1 MKVVLYMAMS
11 LNGNIAT
18 ENGQEDFLS
27 HENWK
32 TFEKFTEEIK
42 CIIIGRKTYEAV
54 KKWKD
59 YNFDTLNNVHKI
71 VVSNKNLKLGKKY
84 SLANSPREAIEIM
97 SKKGFNEAILTG
109 GSLLNSS
116 FIQENLIDEIIINI
130 EPVIMGRGLRLFSDA
145 KFENRLNLIDIK
157 KLSEDIIQ
165 VHYKVRKLG
174 S

>member
-1 MKVVLYMAMS
+1 YNTGFRLINMKVVLYMAMS

-18 ENGQEDFLS
+18 ENGEEDFLS
-27 HENWK
+27 HEHWK
-32 TFEKFTEEIK
+32 TFEKFTKEIK

-71 VVSNKNLKLGKKY
+71 VVSNKNLKLGKEY
-84 SLANSPREAIEIM
+84 SLAKSPKEAIEVM
-97 SKKGFNEAILTG
+97 SKKGFSEVILIG

-130 EPVIMGRGLRLFSDA
+130 
-145 KFENRLNLIDIK
+145 
-157 KLSEDIIQ
+157 
-165 VHYKVRKLG
+165 
-174 S
+174 